1 MRVARFK
8 EASEKTPA
16 QTGAREA
23 PSIHPEAPINASTR
37 RLTAQ
42 SGDLEAAPIE
52 GFEHQS
58 IEDIEDGGLNFTA
71 VYKKGYED
79 E

>member
-8 EASEKTPA
+8 EASEKAST

-23 PSIHPEAPINASTR
+23 TLALPEAVFHPSTKS
-37 RLTAQ
+37 LMTEG
-42 SGDLEAAPIE
+42 GDLESAPIAD
-52 GFEHQS
+52 FTFQPV
-58 IEDIEDGGLNFTA
+58 EDLGDGGLNFTA
-71 VYKKGYED
+71 VYKRGYEV

>member
-8 EASEKTPA
+8 EASEKAST

-23 PSIHPEAPINASTR
+23 TLALPEALFHPSTKS
-37 RLTAQ
+37 LTTE
-42 SGDLEAAPIE
+42 SGDLESAPIAD
-52 GFEHQS
+52 FTYQPV
-58 IEDIEDGGLNFTA
+58 EDIEDGGLNFTA

>member
-8 EASEKTPA
+8 EASEKAST
-16 QTGAREA
+16 QTGARA
-23 PSIHPEAPINASTR
+23 VTLALPEAVFHPLTRSLTTESGALESTPVGGF
-37 RLTAQ
+37 TYQ
-42 SGDLEAAPIE
+42 PVE
-52 GFEHQS
+52 GT
-58 IEDIEDGGLNFTA
+58 EDAGLNFTA